1 MSELKL
7 FVQRRRR
14 VLARLGALFAIV
26 VGGGVAV
33 ALPKADA
40 NEHIQPHKPDMA
52 DLLLSPARLSSERFM
67 AYYALAYR

>member
-1 MSELKL
+1 MLA
-7 FVQRRRR
+7 RIGA
-14 VLARLGALFAIV
+14 VLAIGLGGV
-26 VGGGVAV
+26 VAV

-40 NEHIQPHKPDMA
+40 NEHPQLKQKPDMA